1 MVKGEIANGLRRFYE
16 FGEFRLDAKRHR
28 LLRAGTVVPLPPKA
42 IETLVVF
49 VQNPGKVLQRED
61 LMQAVWADTIVEDAN
76 LTVAISQ
83 LRKALNQNDD
93 SAEFIQTIPRVGYRF
108 VADLRD
114 VVEEPAALIAE
125 KRTPQQSIVA
135 KEFIFENGAGSE
147 TAPPR
152 NAESDE
158 AGFRT
163 GAIPEAK
170 GLLPNGQMAL
180 VASGQP
186 RLRRWTRSRTL
197 AAVSILALG
206 VIGSL
211 IYLRVASKPR
221 LPANT
226 AEVKSIAV
234 LPLKTIG
241 TKPEDQYLGLGLAD
255 ALITQL
261 GRIRQIAIRPIGS
274 VQPYAG
280 RERQDPLAVGRELGV
295 ETVLEGSVQHEG
307 DTLRVTMRLLRVG
320 DGIALWSGKFDE
332 KFTNIFA
339 MQDSISE
346 QVAQAAMLNLSKEER
361 DLLTKRHTASVQA
374 YQLYLKGRYFWNKRT
389 TAGLERSLDYFN
401 QAIEIDPGYALAYAG
416 LADTCALLVWQGE
429 FPRREFI
436 PRAKAAAIK
445 ALEIDETLGEAH
457 TSLGAVKFW
466 YEWDFAGAESEY
478 RRAIELNPNYATA
491 HHWYA
496 EFLLLMGRSNEGFKE
511 LKLAQQADPLSL
523 IINADIGRFFSF
535 AHQQDRAIEQLQKT
549 LEMDPQFPLAHLFL
563 AMAYN
568 QKGMHENA
576 IAALEK
582 QAKSPASRA
591 IFKAALGY
599 IYAQSG
605 QEAEAMS
612 VLKEL
617 KELPSPE
624 QSAPAFGIAL
634 IYVGLGE
641 KDQALEWLEKAKT
654 EHDPFLIYIKADPN
668 FDSLRSDSRFA
679 DLMRGVGL
687 EE

>member
-1 MVKGEIANGLRRFYE
+1 VVKGEIANGVRRFYE

-42 IETLVVF
+42 IETLIVF
-49 VQNPGKVLQRED
+49 VENPGKVLQRED

-125 KRTPQQSIVA
+125 KRTAQQSIVA

-147 TAPPR
+147 TALPR
-152 NAESDE
+152 NAESEE
-158 AGFRT
+158 AGFRN

-180 VASGQP
+180 VASRHP
-186 RLRRWTRSRTL
+186 RLLRWTRSPTL

-211 IYLRVASKPR
+211 IYLRVASQPR

-241 TKPEDQYLGLGLAD
+241 TKPDDQYLGLGLAD

-280 RERQDPLAVGRELGV
+280 RENQDPLAVGRELGV

-346 QVAQAAMLNLSKEER
+346 QVAQAAILNLSKEER

-389 TAGLERSLDYFN
+389 TAGLERSRDYFN
-401 QAIEIDPGYALAYAG
+401 QAIEIDPGYALGYAG
-416 LADTCALLVWQGE
+416 LADTCALLVWQG
-429 FPRREFI
+429 
-436 PRAKAAAIK
+436 
-445 ALEIDETLGEAH
+445 
-457 TSLGAVKFW
+457 
-466 YEWDFAGAESEY
+466 
-478 RRAIELNPNYATA
+478 
-491 HHWYA
+491 
-496 EFLLLMGRSNEGFKE
+496 
-511 LKLAQQADPLSL
+511 
-523 IINADIGRFFSF
+523 
-535 AHQQDRAIEQLQKT
+535 
-549 LEMDPQFPLAHLFL
+549 
-563 AMAYN
+563 
-568 QKGMHENA
+568 
-576 IAALEK
+576 
-582 QAKSPASRA
+582 
-591 IFKAALGY
+591 
-599 IYAQSG
+599 
-605 QEAEAMS
+605 
-612 VLKEL
+612 
-617 KELPSPE
+617 
-624 QSAPAFGIAL
+624 
-634 IYVGLGE
+634 
-641 KDQALEWLEKAKT
+641 
-654 EHDPFLIYIKADPN
+654 
-668 FDSLRSDSRFA
+668 
-679 DLMRGVGL
+679 
-687 EE
+687 